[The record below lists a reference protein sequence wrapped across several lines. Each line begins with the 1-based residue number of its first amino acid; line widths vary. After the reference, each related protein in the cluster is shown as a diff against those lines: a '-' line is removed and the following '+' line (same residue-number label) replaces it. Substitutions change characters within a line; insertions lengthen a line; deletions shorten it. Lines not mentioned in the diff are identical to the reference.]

1 MKGKERKGKER
12 EVTVVIM
19 VIDDGGEMR
28 YSDTATMIIV
38 VVNMYL
44 QGSVSDALKVVAGN
58 IHEALCGMRRQG
70 YHYCCPQPQQ
80 HERRALVYDGGG
92 GDDDA
97 WLVLSVH
104 DELVFE
110 VREQFLP
117 AFAALTRHCFEKSVI
132 LGAPPGSAGSSN
144 ISPIGMRARL
154 SAGPT
159 WAQLQPYSQ

>member
-1 MKGKERKGKER
+1 
-12 EVTVVIM
+12 
-19 VIDDGGEMR
+19 
-28 YSDTATMIIV
+28 
-38 VVNMYL
+38 MYL

-70 YHYCCPQPQQ
+70 YRYRCPQPQQ

-92 GDDDA
+92 GDDDDA

-132 LGAPPGSAGSSN
+132 LGAPPGSAGTSSSTGGSSSSV
-144 ISPIGMRARL
+144 SPIGMRARL